1 MLQRAALFL
10 LITSLGLAQQ
20 SSAPAE
26 LTVEKIFA
34 AGGITGRQ
42 PETVD
47 WSPDGKKITY
57 VLRDNSGD
65 HGQLWFVD
73 VATGSPAVLVTEE
86 RLDSLLKPVSAI
98 KSEREKERRE
108 RYRVAGYHWAPD
120 SRHIL
125 FDSNGQLWLY
135 DTVNK
140 TGVAVTSA
148 PGPAEDPKFSP
159 DGDHISYIRD
169 HNLFIHATNGVRE
182 DQATRERDPEILD
195 GEVDWVYAEELDVRS
210 NYFWSPDS
218 KRIALLQMNEKPV
231 PTYPL
236 TDLNTV
242 HPSVDAQKY
251 PQPGDSNPLVRLGVV
266 RLGGFHGF
274 TFGGSSGEVH
284 WFTLPEQKTA
294 HDQNLIPAAVGSESD
309 IYIPRFGWVNN
320 RVLYA
325 VVMNR
330 LQNEEKLYFIDV
342 DSGRS
347 RLMLDEKSD
356 TWIELTNAIVRSPEF
371 MAFLK
376 SGDFLWTSWRDG
388 HTHLYLYRFNA
399 QDPLA
404 SEATLERQLERG
416 EYEVF
421 DIKSVDEASGRVFFT
436 ANKDDPRQRQLY
448 SVRLDGSGME
458 QISKEEGTHDA
469 GFSPDHQHYVD
480 NYSALMTPPQL
491 SLCTV
496 GKGCTAPFWQSRSV
510 AEYQLAKPEMLEFKA
525 EDGTVLYGSLLLPP
539 NAQNGARVP
548 LLTNPYGGPES
559 MTVANEWGGNH
570 FLFDQVLAR
579 EGIAVLHVD
588 NRGMG
593 ARGKKFA
600 GALQH
605 NFGEIELK
613 DQLAAL
619 DQASQKFPQ
628 LDPNNVGWWGWSY
641 GGYMTLYAMTHSN
654 RFRSG
659 VSVAPVT
666 DWRNYDSIYTERYM
680 GLPEQN
686 SAGYEKSSPVHDA
699 KELHGDLLLVHGT
712 GDDNVHFNNTI
723 QMTEVLIQA
732 GKHFEFM
739 VYPGKTHGISGPVD
753 QTDVYN
759 RIKAHFER
767 TLLGKSSSEANAQ

>member
-1 MLQRAALFL
+1 MLQRAALFVL
-10 LITSLGLAQQ
+10 VSSLSFAQQ
-20 SSAPAE
+20 LASPPE

-34 AGGITGRQ
+34 EGGITGRQ

-57 VLRDNSGD
+57 VLRDNSGE

-73 VATGSPAVLVTEE
+73 VATGVPAVLVTEE

-135 DTVNK
+135 DTASK
-140 TGVAVTSA
+140 TGVPVTSA
-148 PGPAEDPKFSP
+148 PEPVEDPKSSP
-159 DGDHISYIRD
+159 DGDHISYIRN
-169 HNLFIHATNGVRE
+169 HNLFIHATRGVRE
-182 DQATRERDPEILD
+182 DQLTREHDPEILD
-195 GEVDWVYAEELDVRS
+195 GEVDWVYAEELDARS

-236 TDLNTV
+236 TDLTEV
-242 HPSVDAQKY
+242 HPGVDAQKY
-251 PQPGDSNPLVRLGVV
+251 PQAGDPNPLVRLGVV
-266 RLGGFHGF
+266 RVGGFHGL
-274 TFGGSSGEVH
+274 TISASSGDVH
-284 WFTLPEQKTA
+284 WFTLPEQET
-294 HDQNLIPAAVGSESD
+294 HDENLIPAAVGSESD

-320 RVLYA
+320 HVLYA
-325 VVMNR
+325 VAMNR
-330 LQNEEKLYFIDV
+330 LQNEEKLYFIDA

-376 SGDFLWTSWRDG
+376 SGQFLWTSWRDG
-388 HTHLYLYRFNA
+388 HTHLYLYKFDAR
-399 QDPLA
+399 DPLA
-404 SEATLERQLERG
+404 SDATLARQLERG
-416 EYEVF
+416 DYEVF
-421 DIKSVDEASGRVFFT
+421 DIKDVDESGGRVFFT

-448 SVRLDGSGME
+448 SVRLDGPDMQ
-458 QISKEEGTHDA
+458 QISKEEGTHDTD
-469 GFSPDHQHYVD
+469 FSPDHQHYVD
-480 NYSALMTPPQL
+480 DFSALMTPPQL
-491 SLCTV
+491 SLCSV
-496 GKGCTAPFWQSRSV
+496 AKGCAPPFWESRSV
-510 AEYQLAKPEMLEFKA
+510 AEYHLAKPEMLEFRA
-525 EDGTVLYGSLLLPP
+525 DDGTVLYGSLLLPP
-539 NAQNGARVP
+539 NMQAGARIP

-570 FLFDQVLAR
+570 FLFDQMLSR
-579 EGIAVLHVD
+579 EGIPVLHVD

-600 GALQH
+600 AALQH

-619 DQASQKFPQ
+619 DQILQKFPQ
-628 LDPNNVGWWGWSY
+628 LDANNIGWWGWSY
-641 GGYMTLYAMTHSN
+641 GGYMTLYAMTHSA
-654 RFRSG
+654 RFHSG

-680 GLPEQN
+680 GLPQQN
-686 SAGYEKSSPVHDA
+686 STGYERSSPVHDA
-699 KELHGDLLLVHGT
+699 KNLHGDLLLVHGT

-723 QMTEVLIQA
+723 QMIEALIQA
-732 GKHFEFM
+732 KQHFELM
-739 VYPGKTHGISGPVD
+739 LYPGKTHGISGPVD

-767 TLLGKSSSEANAQ
+767 TLLDKPASEQVTK